1 MRIRCP
7 ALSVNLLLIDW
18 PTATVHA
25 GKPKATPPN
34 DEETEPSKRRS
45 HHGMPK
51 AQVHKWGDEPDDIH
65 VTSRAETWSYFFG
78 RAIVLSHLTSRN
90 RVWAPSISN
99 EAGILTGFEDNEQD

>member
-18 PTATVHA
+18 PTAIVRA
-25 GKPKATPPN
+25 GKRKATPPK
-34 DEETEPSKRRS
+34 DQETEPSRRRP

-51 AQVHKWGDEPDDIH
+51 AQVRKW
-65 VTSRAETWSYFFG
+65 
-78 RAIVLSHLTSRN
+78 TSRN
-90 RVWAPSISN
+90 RVSAPSISN